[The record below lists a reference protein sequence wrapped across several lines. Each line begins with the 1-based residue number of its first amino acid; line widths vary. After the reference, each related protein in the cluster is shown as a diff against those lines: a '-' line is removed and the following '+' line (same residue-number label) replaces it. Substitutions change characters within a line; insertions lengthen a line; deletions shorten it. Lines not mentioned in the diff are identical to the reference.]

1 MKKKYEDIGNK
12 LKKKANSDGKV
23 VSVRIN
29 NLYGLLQS
37 LSRFFYRKHH
47 EWVALAFVREDY
59 STRKIWFNK
68 GSSHDEVQYG
78 LDPPELLKYARRFNA
93 DLVIDGH
100 NHPVSS
106 KDIPDYGSRRANIAA
121 SYRQKEAQF
130 GFSDT
135 DDMSTSNYAT
145 FLEDHGIKHADVVYV
160 AGDYQIRGEQEV
172 IDRFTKEKNRSQ
184 RSSGPSRD
192 SSSGSTGNSGQKST
206 NSSGGEDCFIVTLC
220 YGRGSDEYRRM
231 IDLRDDFLSKYLF
244 WKLTVKLYYVIS
256 PWLVKIIGKSD
267 VLTRYSKKAVK
278 WIMYRLEDL
287 RDSSDR

>member
-1 MKKKYEDIGNK
+1 LKKKYEGIGNR
-12 LKKKANSDGKV
+12 LKKKADSDGKI

-47 EWVALAFVREDY
+47 EWIALAFVREDY

-68 GSSHDEVQYG
+68 GSNRKHAQYG
-78 LDPPELLKYARRFNA
+78 LDPPELLKYARRFDA
-93 DLVIDGH
+93 ELIIDGH

-121 SYRQKEAQF
+121 TYRQKEASF

-135 DDMSTSNYAT
+135 DNASTANYST

-160 AGDYQIRGEQEV
+160 AGDYQIRGDQEV
-172 IDRFTKEKNRSQ
+172 IDRFSREKKEAKKSS
-184 RSSGPSRD
+184 RSSRD
-192 SSSGSTGNSGQKST
+192 TNGAPTSKNSGGSGNSE
-206 NSSGGEDCFIVTLC
+206 NADCFIVTLC

-231 IDLRDDFLSKYLF
+231 IDLRDNFLSDYL
-244 WKLTVKLYYVIS
+244 LGRLAVKWYYGIS
-256 PWLVKIIGKSD
+256 PWLVKIIGKSN
-267 VLTRYSKKAVK
+267 VLTRYSKKVVK
-278 WIMYRLEDL
+278 WILFRLEDL
-287 RDSSDR
+287 RDLSDR